1 MDSCVCLIF
10 TTRVDPNLGSTFFKL
25 ILFEKSR
32 VKLEFVFL
40 IFTTRVRKHLG
51 NSARFPPRWESCIL
65 FYCFFRGTLF
75 SPFSLIIAC
84 AWSGSGLSHGSFF
97 FCFPP
102 LFQRLRVV
110 WERAVKRFF
119 CFLLTC
125 WVCACVCKYVYV
137 YVYMY
142 VYTFF

>member
-97 FCFPP
+97 FLFPP
-102 LFQRLRVV
+102 PFSTLARGVGACCQTVLLLLADLLGVCMYLEVCIRV
-110 WERAVKRFF
+110 
-119 CFLLTC
+119 CI
-125 WVCACVCKYVYV
+125 
-137 YVYMY
+137 
-142 VYTFF
+142 